1 MDCFEG
7 ADGTA
12 AGGHD
17 DGADVGVKFGPSLG
31 VKAVGDFA
39 EGGAGAQ
46 CALGALLVAGMSWFV
61 MKTKP

>member
-17 DGADVGVKFGPSLG
+17 DGADVGVK
-31 VKAVGDFA
+31 V
-39 EGGAGAQ
+39 AQ
-46 CALGALLVAGMSWFV
+46 GRNARSEPLLVAGMSWFV